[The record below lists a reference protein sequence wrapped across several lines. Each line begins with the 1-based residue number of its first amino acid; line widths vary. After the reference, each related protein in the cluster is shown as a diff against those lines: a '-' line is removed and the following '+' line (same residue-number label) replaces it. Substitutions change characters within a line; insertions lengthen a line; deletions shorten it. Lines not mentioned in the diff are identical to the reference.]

1 MVKPQLEHKTHT
13 QSPIMAG
20 GLRPPV
26 SSTTIVNSTNTI
38 CQGKHVPTNNKNSKK
53 IKNKYKF
60 QMMFLR

>member
-13 QSPIMAG
+13 QSPIKAG

-26 SSTTIVNSTNTI
+26 GPTTIVNSTNAI

-53 IKNKYKF
+53 N
-60 QMMFLR
+60 